1 MGYLKAVDTLS
12 GREGSAFITIDK
24 ENIEMFELKN
34 IEVKVELTKTE
45 VDVIGKRM
53 TQQKI
58 SGAKGTGSM
67 TIHKVTS
74 RYAQIGIEYLKSGK
88 VPSITI
94 KITNDDPSSSIGRQT
109 TVVRDVVLDSIV
121 IAKLDVGTEVLD
133 EDVDFTFTDA
143 DLLELLSTPKLG

>member
-1 MGYLKAVDTLS
+1 MSFLKAGDTIS
-12 GREGSAFITIDK
+12 GREGSAFITIDG

-34 IEVKVELTKTE
+34 IEAKVELTKTE
-45 VDVIGKRM
+45 VDVLGKRM
-53 TQQKI
+53 TQQKV

-67 TIHKVTS
+67 NIHKVTS

-88 VPSITI
+88 VPTITI
-94 KITNDDPSSSIGRQT
+94 KITNDDPNSSIGRQST
-109 TVVRDVVLDSIV
+109 LIKDVVLDSII

-143 DLLELLSTPKLG
+143 DLLEVFSTPKLG